1 MRGWMATVVL
11 AGIGLVATS
20 AAQQMPPAPQS
31 SPQQLTPQQPTP
43 QQPTL
48 RIGVTAVEID
58 AVVTDG
64 GGRHITDLQ
73 TADFELWQDDKPQ
86 TISSVRFVPAV
97 TAAAD
102 RTSST
107 PPEPKADRPLP
118 NSSLLQL
125 GQARRVMAV
134 VVDDLG
140 MNYNELYRARTGL
153 ASFIEK
159 LRQDD
164 ALAISATSRGVG
176 RLQQFTNDKTALQA
190 ALKENLPGIGM
201 FPDDDEGEEGPA
213 DSYGRLMRSLRQAG
227 TLAAVQNI
235 VRGMRD
241 LPGRK
246 SVVVISTGF
255 SLTGRLPGNELARF
269 MVPDTIII
277 PAFQRLSDDAAR
289 ANVVIHTLDPRGVT
303 SPVQKAFTAER
314 KSSSQFNE
322 LSEMMNQQSNARSAS
337 VQLADVTGGLTF
349 AGNDPTVGLGTAIAD
364 QEGYYVLA
372 YQPDASTFSAPANL
386 APPFHRIKVQVKRRG
401 LKVRTRSGFFG
412 VPDDLTRR
420 DPQTPAEKLLHAVW
434 SPFTSNDIGVHVTSL
449 FGRVGENS
457 VVHVLLHL
465 DGDRLGFTAAD
476 GGVHR
481 ATQDVLTLLVDARG
495 AAVASGTR
503 QCIVQTPAEPTPE
516 RRAAGFDCLIDVSV
530 SRPGAYQV
538 RVATHDAGSGR
549 TGTAYQ
555 FLQVPD
561 LAGEHLALSGIAL
574 QGSGPGGVPA
584 VRRFPPA
591 STVQYAFD
599 VYNVRISPSNQR
611 PALSQRLR
619 LYRDGKVLVDGKPG
633 AIDSAP
639 KADGPGHAAAVAGE
653 LQLSSALEPGQYQ
666 LMLEVTD
673 TLLKK
678 DNAARQWIDFTVA
691 R

>member
-1 MRGWMATVVL
+1 MRGWMAAVVL

-20 AAQQMPPAPQS
+20 AAQPMPPP
-31 SPQQLTPQQPTP
+31 P

-73 TADFELWQDDKPQ
+73 AADFELWQDDKPQ
-86 TISSVRFVPAV
+86 TISSVRYVPALAPDRSESQT
-97 TAAAD
+97 TAN
-102 RTSST
+102 
-107 PPEPKADRPLP
+107 ADRPLP
-118 NSSLLQL
+118 NSSLLAL

-140 MNYNELYRARTGL
+140 MDYTQLYRARTGL
-153 ASFIEK
+153 ARFIEQ
-159 LRQDD
+159 LHPDD

-190 ALKENLPGIGM
+190 SLKENLPGIGM
-201 FPDDDEGEEGPA
+201 FPDDDEGEEGPGQ
-213 DSYGRLMRSLRQAG
+213 DFGRYLRSLRQAG
-227 TLAAVQNI
+227 ALAAVQNI

-246 SVVVISTGF
+246 SVVLITSGF
-255 SLTGRLPGNELARF
+255 ALAQRLPGNELAGF
-269 MVPDTIII
+269 TIPDTLVI

-303 SPVQKAFTAER
+303 NPAHKAFTAER
-314 KSSSQFNE
+314 KGSSTFAE
-322 LSEMMNQQSNARSAS
+322 LSDMMAQQSNSRAAS

-372 YQPDASTFSAPANL
+372 YQPEASTFSAPGNA
-386 APPFHRIKVQVKRRG
+386 APPFHPIKVRVKRRG

-420 DPQTPAEKLLHAVW
+420 DPQTPAEKLLHAVS
-434 SPFTSNDIGVHVTSL
+434 SPFTSNDIGVQITSL
-449 FGRVGENS
+449 FGRVGETS

-476 GGVHR
+476 GGGYR
-481 ATQDVLTLLVDARG
+481 APQDVLTLLVDARG

-503 QCIVQTPAEPTPE
+503 QCMVQTPAEPTRE

-530 SRPGAYQV
+530 SHPGAYQV
-538 RVATHDAGSGR
+538 RVATHDAASGR

-561 LAGEHLALSGIAL
+561 LASEHLALSGIAL

-599 VYNVRISPSNQR
+599 VYNVRISPGNQR

-619 LYRDGKVLVDGKPG
+619 LYRDGKILVDGKPG

-639 KADGPGHAAAVAGE
+639 RVDGPGHAAAVAGE

-666 LMLEVTD
+666 LMLEVID